1 MRGVRQSAS
10 RRQRAEWRA
19 ADGDYVRGESLSA
32 HRQTAPSR
40 GALWARLRYASTR
53 AAMRQSEPRPS
64 GSGFFGAAFILAAL
78 TLSAE
83 ESKVPVTALAF
94 SPDGK
99 ILVSG
104 GYKEVRLW
112 NAADGKLV
120 RRLGGLSGQ
129 VRAVAFG
136 KDSRQRAVAAGVAG
150 RSGSVVLLDLDT
162 GTIAPIEQAKDEM
175 LAVAFSADGKW
186 LATGG
191 TDSTVRV
198 WNLETKA
205 APLQL
210 KGHTDW
216 ISGLAFAPDGKLL
229 ASSSAD
235 RTARIWKTDTWKE
248 EFQLPLQITEPVSG
262 VAFATEGDLLAFAV
276 GGPEERSVRVWRTE
290 GAFKEIDSSRPNAR
304 NQVMQTR
311 PMDTGACLPLAVA
324 FAKAQPHSRM
334 VVGCT
339 DKTVRLM
346 GPGGNTIATAT
357 GHTDWVYAVAAS
369 PDGLRLASGSGDGT
383 VKIWGPAG
391 KLLLTLG
398 TQP

>member
-1 MRGVRQSAS
+1 MAFA
-10 RRQRAEWRA
+10 AE
-19 ADGDYVRGESLSA
+19 
-32 HRQTAPSR
+32 P
-40 GALWARLRYASTR
+40 
-53 AAMRQSEPRPS
+53 
-64 GSGFFGAAFILAAL
+64 
-78 TLSAE
+78 
-83 ESKVPVTALAF
+83 KVPVTALAF

-104 GYKEVRLW
+104 GYREVSLW
-112 NAADGKLV
+112 NAVDGKVL
-120 RRLGGLSGQ
+120 RKLGGLPGQ
-129 VRAVAFG
+129 VRAMAFG
-136 KDSRQRAVAAGVAG
+136 KENRTLAVAAGVAG
-150 RSGSVVLLDLDT
+150 RSGAVALLDLET
-162 GTIAPIEQAKDEM
+162 GAITPIEQAKDEM

-198 WNLETKA
+198 WNLETRA
-205 APLQL
+205 AALEL

-216 ISGLAFAPDGKLL
+216 ISGLAFSADGKLL

-235 RTARIWKTDTWKE
+235 RTARVWKTDTWKE

-262 VAFATEGDLLAFAV
+262 VAFATEGDLLVFAV
-276 GGPEERSVRVWRTE
+276 GGPDERSIRVWRTQ
-290 GAFKEIDSSRPNAR
+290 GAFTEIDSSRPNAR

-311 PMDTGACLPLAVA
+311 PMDTGACLPLAVT

-334 VVGCT
+334 IVGCT
-339 DKTVRLM
+339 DKTVRIM
-346 GPGGNTIATAT
+346 GPNGNTIATAT
-357 GHTDWVYAVAAS
+357 GHSDWVYAVAAS

-398 TQP
+398 EGTAQ

>member
-1 MRGVRQSAS
+1 MP
-10 RRQRAEWRA
+10 
-19 ADGDYVRGESLSA
+19 L
-32 HRQTAPSR
+32 
-40 GALWARLRYASTR
+40 LL
-53 AAMRQSEPRPS
+53 
-64 GSGFFGAAFILAAL
+64 LAL
-78 TLSAE
+78 TLLAAE
-83 ESKVPVTALAF
+83 PKVPITALAF

-99 ILVSG
+99 TLVSG

-112 NAADGKLV
+112 DAAGGKLL
-120 RRLGGLSGQ
+120 RKLGGLSGQ

-136 KDSRQRAVAAGVAG
+136 KENGTLAVATGVAG
-150 RSGSVVLLDLDT
+150 RSGAVALLDLET
-162 GTIAPIEQAKDEM
+162 GAITPVEQAKDEM
-175 LAVAFSADGKW
+175 LAVAFSADDKW

-198 WNLETKA
+198 YNLETKA
-205 APLQL
+205 AALEL

-216 ISGLAFAPDGKLL
+216 ISGLAFSPDGKLL

-235 RTARIWKTDTWKE
+235 KTARIWKTDTWKE
-248 EFQLPLQITEPVSG
+248 EFQLPAQITEPVSG

-276 GGPEERSVRVWRTE
+276 GGTEERSIRVWRTQ
-290 GAFKEIDSSRPNAR
+290 GAFTEIDTSRPNAR

-311 PMDTGACLPLAVA
+311 PMDTGACMPLAVT

-346 GPGGNTIATAT
+346 GPNGNTIATAS

-369 PDGLRLASGSGDGT
+369 PDGLKLAAGSGDGT

-391 KLLLTLG
+391 KLLLTLSEG
-398 TQP
+398 TTQP

>member
-1 MRGVRQSAS
+1 MRGGIS
-10 RRQRAEWRA
+10 REN
-19 ADGDYVRGESLSA
+19 
-32 HRQTAPSR
+32 APLRS
-40 GALWARLRYASTR
+40 RLRCAPR
-53 AAMRQSEPRPS
+53 LQSEPRPS
-64 GSGFFGAAFILAAL
+64 GSVFFFLLLCLTLAA
-78 TLSAE
+78 AE
-83 ESKVPVTALAF
+83 PKVPVTALAF

-104 GYKEVRLW
+104 GYKEVDLW
-112 NAADGKLV
+112 DAADGKLV
-120 RRLGGLSGQ
+120 RKLGGLSGQ

-136 KDSRQRAVAAGVAG
+136 KDSRQLAVAAGVAG

-191 TDSTVRV
+191 TDSTIRV

-205 APLQL
+205 PPLEL

-216 ISGLAFAPDGKLL
+216 ISGLAFSPDGKLL

-248 EFQLPLQITEPVSG
+248 EFQLPVQITEPVSG

-339 DKTVRLM
+339 DKTVRLL

-391 KLLLTLG
+391 RLLLTLG
-398 TQP
+398 AQP

>member
-1 MRGVRQSAS
+1 
-10 RRQRAEWRA
+10 
-19 ADGDYVRGESLSA
+19 
-32 HRQTAPSR
+32 
-40 GALWARLRYASTR
+40 
-53 AAMRQSEPRPS
+53 
-64 GSGFFGAAFILAAL
+64 
-78 TLSAE
+78 
-83 ESKVPVTALAF
+83 
-94 SPDGK
+94 
-99 ILVSG
+99 
-104 GYKEVRLW
+104 
-112 NAADGKLV
+112 
-120 RRLGGLSGQ
+120 

-136 KDSRQRAVAAGVAG
+136 KDSRQLAVAAGVAG

-191 TDSTVRV
+191 TDSTIRV

-205 APLQL
+205 PPLEL

-216 ISGLAFAPDGKLL
+216 ISGLAFSPDGKLL

-248 EFQLPLQITEPVSG
+248 EFQLPVQITEPVSG

-304 NQVMQTR
+304 NQAMQTR
-311 PMDTGACLPLAVA
+311 PMDTGACLPLAVT

-346 GPGGNTIATAT
+346 GAGGNTLATAI
-357 GHTDWVYAVAAS
+357 GHTDWVYSVAAS
-369 PDGLRLASGSGDGT
+369 PDGLKLASGSGDGT

>member
-1 MRGVRQSAS
+1 VRSN
-10 RRQRAEWRA
+10 RW
-19 ADGDYVRGESLSA
+19 D
-32 HRQTAPSR
+32 
-40 GALWARLRYASTR
+40 
-53 AAMRQSEPRPS
+53 RPS
-64 GSGFFGAAFILAAL
+64 SFVVCQHSPEHCRLTDDINRSSVPPLLPLFILAAL
-78 TLSAE
+78 TLAATE
-83 ESKVPVTALAF
+83 PKIPVTALAF

-112 NAADGKLV
+112 DAASGRLERKLGA
-120 RRLGGLSGQ
+120 LAGQ

-136 KDSRQRAVAAGVAG
+136 KDSRTLAVASGVAG
-150 RSGSVVLLDLDT
+150 RSGAVVLLDLES
-162 GTIAPIEQAKDEM
+162 GAIAPIEQARDEM
-175 LAVAFSADGKW
+175 LAVAFSPDGQW

-205 APLQL
+205 APLEL

-216 ISGLAFAPDGKLL
+216 ISGLAFSPDGKLL
-229 ASSSAD
+229 ATSSAD
-235 RTARIWKTDTWKE
+235 KTARVWKTDTWKE
-248 EFQLPLQITEPVSG
+248 EFQLPLQITEPVGG

-276 GGPEERSVRVWRTE
+276 GGPEEHSIRVWRTE

-311 PMDTGACLPLAVA
+311 PMDTGACLPLAVT

-346 GPGGNTIATAT
+346 GPGGNTIATAA

-369 PDGLRLASGSGDGT
+369 PDGSKLASGSLDGT
-383 VKIWGPAG
+383 VKIWGASG